1 MRDLGRGRVG
11 RCPDGAGGVSWTWL
25 LTLPA
30 SQPLPRRPPLKA
42 CSAPG
47 RQLGLELLQSRLQ
60 KEHELNLKGSYHSP
74 LLGTLTYTVPR

>member
-1 MRDLGRGRVG
+1 MLRAPGMGLEGYPGPGCSPCHHPSPFPGD
-11 RCPDGAGGVSWTWL
+11 
-25 LTLPA
+25 
-30 SQPLPRRPPLKA
+30 PPLNPH
-42 CSAPG
+42 SAPG